1 MALKRNS
8 QEEQNRLS
16 LLFHAY
22 DVDNSGRI
30 EKSEF
35 SAICRDLCVPSQEAE
50 GIFNRLDTDKDG
62 TVTLEELLDGFTE
75 RHKKNTD
82 DDGDKEEDENL
93 PAVEEFSITKEQV
106 ISRWDM
112 KSSTYHHLSLV
123 LYGMLGD
130 ILFQAEMV
138 EVHVTEY

>member
-22 DVDNSGRI
+22 DVDHSGRI

-35 SAICRDLCVPSQEAE
+35 SAICRDLCVPSREAE
-50 GIFNRLDTDKDG
+50 GIFNRLDADKDG

-75 RHKKNTD
+75 RHKKKRD
-82 DDGDKEEDENL
+82 DDEEEDENL
-93 PAVEEFSITKEQV
+93 PSLDEFSTSKEQV
-106 ISRWDM
+106 ISR
-112 KSSTYHHLSLV
+112 
-123 LYGMLGD
+123 
-130 ILFQAEMV
+130 
-138 EVHVTEY
+138 